1 MANCQDDA
9 VPDDKPAGKP
19 VRNINTPDL
28 GGSFEENGQVRH
40 HDGIGAAPGL
50 QPIVPLTSTEAAQDA
65 EKNSSAGS

>member
-1 MANCQDDA
+1 MANSHDNA
-9 VPDDKPAGKP
+9 VPDDKPADKP
-19 VRNINTPDL
+19 VRNINAPDL

-50 QPIVPLTSTEAAQDA
+50 QPVVPLTSTKAAEEA